1 MNVTRA
7 TFVEINLELF
17 CHNLRSIKSLIGNNV
32 QTMAI
37 LKADAY
43 GHGAIKCAHA
53 AVKEQVN
60 YIGVGI
66 IQEGIELRESG
77 ITSPILILGG
87 IYSNE
92 IEDLIKYKL
101 STSLS
106 NSVMATA
113 ISKQAGHANTNI
125 GVHIKIDT
133 GMARLGVQ
141 PEDFTSLLEKIT
153 SCKNLKI
160 EGFFTHLSSADEE
173 DPKTTHRQISI
184 FSNIIKE
191 LTSKSLPKII
201 NLNKHRLF
209 HMANTAGLLRFP
221 ESRFDLVRPGISLF
235 GSFPSPTIAS
245 VFHLLTEENK
255 VTKLRPVMTWK
266 TKIMQIQTL
275 KKGVPI
281 SYGGSYITKKDRTRI
296 ATIPVGYADGL
307 RRCLSN
313 RMELLVKETRVK
325 QVGTICMDMCLVDIT
340 GLPNVNIGEE
350 VVIFGKQGNGQIK
363 VEELA
368 TKANTIPYEIL
379 CGVGKRVP
387 RIYIQK

>member
-1 MNVTRA
+1 V
-7 TFVEINLELF
+7 
-17 CHNLRSIKSLIGNNV
+17 
-32 QTMAI
+32 
-37 LKADAY
+37 
-43 GHGAIKCAHA
+43 
-53 AVKEQVN
+53 
-60 YIGVGI
+60 
-66 IQEGIELRESG
+66 
-77 ITSPILILGG
+77 
-87 IYSNE
+87 
-92 IEDLIKYKL
+92 
-101 STSLS
+101 
-106 NSVMATA
+106 
-113 ISKQAGHANTNI
+113 
-125 GVHIKIDT
+125 
-133 GMARLGVQ
+133 
-141 PEDFTSLLEKIT
+141 
-153 SCKNLKI
+153 
-160 EGFFTHLSSADEE
+160 
-173 DPKTTHRQISI
+173 
-184 FSNIIKE
+184 
-191 LTSKSLPKII
+191 
-201 NLNKHRLF
+201 
-209 HMANTAGLLRFP
+209 ANTAGLLRFP

-235 GSFPSPTIAS
+235 GSFPSSTTAS
-245 VFHLLTEENK
+245 VFDILTEKSN

-275 KKGVPI
+275 QKGVPI

-350 VVIFGKQGNGQIK
+350 VVIFGEQGNGQIK